1 MLLTL
6 RGYFDLDASV
16 YAGNR
21 SECHNQFALIEK
33 RGTRWSACLS
43 STGSEKRES
52 INANAAHDAPKNRLP
67 VHSFPYRARTGD
79 PLLANLG
86 YFNLSRRFG
95 CVYQFKGLL
104 RLLQRCSKTA
114 MSEET

>member
-1 MLLTL
+1 
-6 RGYFDLDASV
+6 
-16 YAGNR
+16 
-21 SECHNQFALIEK
+21 
-33 RGTRWSACLS
+33 
-43 STGSEKRES
+43 
-52 INANAAHDAPKNRLP
+52 
-67 VHSFPYRARTGD
+67 VHSFPYRVRTGD